1 MPNFV
6 FPATAGE
13 VGKILER
20 ETGYMAFTQVPR
32 TLPDR
37 FIKVARLG
45 GDYLNPFTESVNIF
59 VEVWNKSKVD
69 AEQVAQQCRGL
80 VFGLRGYKLAGYKVH
95 NVEGDGGIS
104 DEPDPPTATPRFT
117 FTATLV
123 IKGKR
128 A

>member
-13 VGKILER
+13 VAKILER
-20 ETGYMAFTQVPR
+20 ETGYMSFTQIPR

-45 GDYLNPFTESVNIF
+45 GDYLNPFTETVNIF
-59 VEVWNKSKVD
+59 VEVWNKNKVD
-69 AEQVAQQCRGL
+69 AERVAQQCRGL
-80 VFGLRGYKLAGYKVH
+80 VFGLKGYQLAGHKVH

-128 A
+128 T

>member
-1 MPNFV
+1 MVNFV

-20 ETGYMAFTQVPR
+20 ETAYMAFTQVPR
-32 TLPDR
+32 TLPPR

-45 GDYLNPFTESVNIF
+45 GDYLNPFTETVNIF
-59 VEVWNKSKVD
+59 VEVWDTNKVA
-69 AEQVAQQCRGL
+69 AEATAQQCRGL
-80 VFGLRGYKLAGYKVH
+80 VFGLKGYQLAGHKVH